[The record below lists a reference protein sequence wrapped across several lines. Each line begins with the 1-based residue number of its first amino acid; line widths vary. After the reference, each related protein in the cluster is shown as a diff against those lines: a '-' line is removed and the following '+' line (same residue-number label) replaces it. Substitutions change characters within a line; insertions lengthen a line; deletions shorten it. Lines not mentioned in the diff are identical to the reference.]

1 MKKLYILLFALQA
14 FSVFT
19 VANDQRVLLDT
30 LDQLLSEKERFFAER
45 ESKIRQLDRRINDC
59 TNPELCFNLTG
70 EVFNEL
76 KNYNLDSAYLYVKKR
91 LAIAVKSGNQNW
103 IKEAQM
109 NLAEVY
115 SITGMYSDAL
125 EILQNM
131 RVAPDRLSY
140 YYHIHHATYLQL
152 KEYSF
157 SKAEQDKYTLLAGK
171 YIDSLL
177 LVVAPG
183 SLDYDLIKSL
193 KLRYTKQ
200 YSEALSIM
208 LPRMTNPNL
217 PVHAR
222 AMLAENISE
231 TYRLLNDPENQKKY
245 LTISSIND
253 IKAGVK
259 EFISLRKLAMVL
271 YSEGDVERAYH
282 YIKYSMEASMASN
295 SRFRMLQ
302 TAQMLPII
310 VDSYELELKKK
321 QTRLIYATVG
331 VSLMLLLVLISVF
344 YIRRQN
350 VKLQLAHNSLDDLNH
365 RLLEANNNLNEI
377 NKSLTESAH
386 VKEEYIGYLFNMCS
400 NYIDRLEEY
409 RKRVNRKL
417 REDKADELLKFTNNA
432 NFMEDELRE
441 FLNSFDSVFLNIY
454 PTFIEEF
461 NQLLQP
467 DKRIHPKQGELLTP
481 EIRIYALVRLGISDS
496 TKIAT
501 FLHYSPQTVYNYRMK
516 IRNSSL
522 VSREEFN
529 KAILNIGYIE

>member
-1 MKKLYILLFALQA
+1 MKRIYLLLI
-14 FSVFT
+14 FT
-19 VANDQRVLLDT
+19 YLFGTLAVAGEENDLLDS
-30 LDQLLSEKERFFAER
+30 LDMFLSDKEQFFAGR
-45 ESKIRQLDRRINDC
+45 ESRIKLLERRINESDSQ
-59 TNPELCFNLTG
+59 EVSFNLMG

-76 KNYNLDSAYLYVKKR
+76 KSYNLDSAYIYVKKR

-140 YYHIHHATYLQL
+140 YYHIHHATFLQL

-157 SKAEQDKYTLLAGK
+157 SKAEQDKYSLLAEK

-177 LVVAPG
+177 LVVTPG
-183 SLDYDLIKSL
+183 TLDFDLIKSL
-193 KLRYTKQ
+193 KLRYKRQ

-208 LPRMTNPNL
+208 LPRMSNPNL

-231 TYRLLNDPENQKKY
+231 TYRLLNDSENQKRF
-245 LTISSIND
+245 LIISSIND

-259 EFISLRKLAMVL
+259 EFVSLRKLATVL

-282 YIKYSMEASMASN
+282 YIKYSMEASTASN

-310 VDSYELELKKK
+310 VDSYENELKSK
-321 QTRLIYATVG
+321 QRRLASATIG
-331 VSLMLLLVLISVF
+331 VSIMLLLVMTSVL

-350 VKLQLAHNSLDDLNH
+350 NKLKLAHNSLDDLNH
-365 RLLEANNNLNEI
+365 RLQEANINLNEI

-400 NYIDRLEEY
+400 DYIDKLEEF
-409 RKRVNRKL
+409 RKKVNRKL
-417 REDKADELLKFTNNA
+417 REDKGDELLKYTNNA
-432 NFMEDELRE
+432 NFMEEELRE
-441 FLNSFDSVFLNIY
+441 FLHSFDSVFLNIY

-467 DKRIHPKQGELLTP
+467 DKRIQPKTGELLTP